1 MYPDQWLE
9 LIAVVSV
16 VTLPALAITVRLALK
31 PIVDAILRLNEA
43 MNSPSRSA
51 PRQFS
56 DEARRME
63 EEFDE
68 IRRRLADLEA
78 AHTFHRQLGE
88 ATRAAIGK
96 PADSANPA
104 RELNRPGFA
113 E

>member
-1 MYPDQWLE
+1 
-9 LIAVVSV
+9 
-16 VTLPALAITVRLALK
+16 
-31 PIVDAILRLNEA
+31 
-43 MNSPSRSA
+43 
-51 PRQFS
+51 
-56 DEARRME
+56 ME
-63 EEFDE
+63 GEFDE

-113 E
+113 EDPNR